1 MGGRAPR
8 SSRLMTTLACLG
20 LGYAAAHYVATFGK
34 RFDRVIGTT
43 RSLREAADAADH
55 GVEMIVFDGTAASPE
70 LVARVEDSDA
80 LLISAPPSES
90 ADPVLAC
97 LADAIASGRARTIVY
112 LSTIGVYGDSSGAW
126 VDEESAPKPGSA
138 RSVSRL
144 AAEEAWRRFGAE
156 NSKAVAVLRLAGI
169 YGPGRN
175 ALVTLTE
182 GTARRIV
189 KSGQVF
195 NRIHVT
201 DIAQA
206 IDACFARGAAG
217 TFNLA
222 DDEPAPPQDV
232 IVFAAELL
240 RKPPPPEVPF
250 EEARA
255 TMSAMA
261 QSFYAENRRVR
272 NDKLKQAL
280 GVRLAY
286 PTYRDGLRALLSA
299 GEGTGKG

>member
-1 MGGRAPR
+1 MA
-8 SSRLMTTLACLG
+8 MLACLG
-20 LGYAAAHYVATFGK
+20 LGYTAAHYVATFGK
-34 RFDRVIGTT
+34 RFDHVIGTT
-43 RSLREAADAADH
+43 RSLREAAGAADH
-55 GVEMIVFDGTAASPE
+55 GVEMIAFDGTAVSPE
-70 LVARVEDSDA
+70 LVARVKDSDA

-90 ADPVLAC
+90 GDPVLAC

-138 RSVSRL
+138 RSVARL
-144 AAEEAWRRFGAE
+144 AAEKAWRRFGAA
-156 NSKAVAVLRLAGI
+156 NGKALAILRLAGI
-169 YGPGRN
+169 YGPGRS
-175 ALVTLTE
+175 ALVTLAE
-182 GTARRIV
+182 GKAGRIV
-189 KSGQVF
+189 KPGQVF

-232 IVFAAELL
+232 IAFAADLMG
-240 RKPPPPEVPF
+240 KPPPPEVPF
-250 EEARA
+250 QEARA
-255 TMSAMA
+255 SMSAMA

-286 PTYRDGLRALLSA
+286 PTYREGLRALFEERMANS
-299 GEGTGKG
+299 EW